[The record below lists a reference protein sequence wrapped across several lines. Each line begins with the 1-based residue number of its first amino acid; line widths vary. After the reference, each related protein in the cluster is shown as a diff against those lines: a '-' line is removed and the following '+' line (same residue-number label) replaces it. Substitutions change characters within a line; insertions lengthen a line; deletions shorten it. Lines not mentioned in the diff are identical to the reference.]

1 MQLEFLKCI
10 AAYVLKNGAVS
21 IPGIGYL
28 YTQNRNEEFTKQS
41 GYLHPPHKILTFD
54 PKPRK
59 DVQFIKHLSKVFNV
73 SFDRA
78 SILIETFSKDLK
90 KSLFEGQSVKI
101 PGLGSL
107 RAERERLLFEPLE
120 GNFHQDYLF
129 YPAIPLIPILAEKKE
144 IKPTLAPSEKVGR
157 VSAIDRV
164 DKPAPIKNTG
174 LDSSKSIKMEN
185 TNNNRKDPYYEDDK
199 GLFSEIG
206 SPLLL
211 ILLLAAITFFSFK
224 TGCFGLLDKGK
235 ALTTEVV
242 DTVGDTVGDTADE
255 VVNKATGALA
265 GDNSNEEGYTGKYS
279 DVLTQ
284 EIIDQGCV
292 IVVGSFKNAKNALR
306 MRNRII
312 AKGYQPFDEYHNGLN
327 RIGLV
332 FDCLEVDLVDF
343 IQSVRSDIDPKAW
356 YRIPGFEVAYLK

>member
-28 YTQNRNEEFTKQS
+28 YTQNRNKEFTKQD
-41 GYLHPPHKILTFD
+41 GYLYPPRKILTFD
-54 PKPRK
+54 PKPKK
-59 DVQFIKHLSKVFNV
+59 DVQFIEHLSHVFNV
-73 SFDRA
+73 SLDRA
-78 SILIETFSKDLK
+78 SKLIEDFSKDLK
-90 KSLFEGQSVKI
+90 KSLFEGERVKI

-107 RAERERLLFEPLE
+107 RVESERLLFEPLE
-120 GNFHQDYLF
+120 GNFHEDYLF
-129 YPAIPLIPILAEKKE
+129 YPAIPLVPLLAEKQKIE
-144 IKPTLAPSEKVGR
+144 PTLAPSEKVGK
-157 VSAIDRV
+157 VSAINKV
-164 DKPAPIKNTG
+164 DKPASTKNTD

-185 TNNNRKDPYYEDDK
+185 TNNRKDPYYDDDK
-199 GLFSEIG
+199 GLFSQIG

-211 ILLLAAITFFSFK
+211 LLLLAVITFFSFK

-235 ALTTEVV
+235 AMTTEVV
-242 DTVGDTVGDTADE
+242 DTVGDTADE
-255 VVNKATGALA
+255 VVNKATGAIA
-265 GDNSNEEGYTGKYS
+265 GGGSTEEGYTGKYS

-284 EIIDQGCV
+284 DIIDQGCV

-343 IQSVRSDIDPKAW
+343 IQSVRKDIDPKAW